1 MYGVSCI
8 YAVKRYLLL
17 LIYELKR
24 GHITKNVSMGNVHC
38 VFVSGSF
45 TLSVIFVN
53 NSSDS

>member
-45 TLSVIFVN
+45 MLSIIFVN